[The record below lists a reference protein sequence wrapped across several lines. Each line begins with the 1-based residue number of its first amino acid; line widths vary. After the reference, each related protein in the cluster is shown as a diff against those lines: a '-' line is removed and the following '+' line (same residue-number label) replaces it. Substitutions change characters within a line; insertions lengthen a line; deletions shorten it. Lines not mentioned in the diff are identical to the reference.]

1 MQNSKKPPLCDLLW
15 AGSKPD
21 AHARYAEARSRSPIC
36 FDEKQKSWIVLGYEA
51 SVACLKDTERLSNDP
66 VAEFDPF
73 VVGGDPPDH
82 SKYRRILQ
90 DSVRAF
96 EKGAVVAFA
105 NGWIDGFLAR
115 LKPGTVFDAV
125 ADFAVPLVDDMAGH
139 MVGFTREEIEHFQ
152 TLRPANRAHVR
163 AFDEVAGDF
172 FASILKS
179 ESPGNR
185 TGALWEFLDALQE
198 SRLNEREA
206 TSLLRLLWIGGTAT
220 SNLFNPSAL
229 HLLIRHETVKAELQK
244 NAALV
249 PAFVSEALRL
259 EGPTTTVP
267 RRAKTCFELCGQ
279 QIRENDSLQI
289 CLLSANS
296 DPAFFPNPKT
306 IDLSRPL
313 SRQIAFGFGIHHCL
327 GGYIARALAET
338 VVGRVLRDLPSL
350 TEAEPLESLEYE
362 EGNLRGLKRLLLA
375 CR

>member
-1 MQNSKKPPLCDLLW
+1 MQNPKKPPLCDLFW

-21 AHARYAEARSRSPIC
+21 AHARYAEARSCSPVC
-36 FDEKQKSWIVLGYEA
+36 FDEKQNSWIVLGFEA

-96 EKGAVVAFA
+96 EKGAVVDFA
-105 NGWIDGFLAR
+105 ERWVDGFLAR

-139 MVGFTREEIEHFQ
+139 MVGLTHGEIAYFQ
-152 TLRPANRAHVR
+152 SLRPANRAHVR
-163 AFDEVAGDF
+163 AFDEVAGEF
-172 FASILKS
+172 FGAILKN

-185 TGALWEFLDALQE
+185 TGALREFLDALQE

-229 HLLIRHETVKAELQK
+229 HLLIRHEAVKAELQK
-244 NAALV
+244 NAALI

-267 RRAKTCFELCGQ
+267 RRAKTSFELCGQ

-296 DPAFFPNPKT
+296 DPAFFPNPES
-306 IDLSRPL
+306 IDFSRPL

-338 VVGRVLRDLPSL
+338 VVGRVLRDLPRL
-350 TEAEPLESLEYE
+350 TAAEPLEKLEYE
-362 EGNLRGLKRLLLA
+362 DGNLRGLKRLLLA

>member
-1 MQNSKKPPLCDLLW
+1 MQNSKKPPLSDLFW

-36 FDEKQKSWIVLGYEA
+36 FDEKRKSWIVLGYEA
-51 SVACLKDTERLSNDP
+51 CVACLKDTERLSNDP

-73 VVGGDPPDH
+73 VVGGDPPEH
-82 SKYRRILQ
+82 MKYRRILQ
-90 DSVRAF
+90 ESMRAF
-96 EKGAVVAFA
+96 DKGAVVAFA
-105 NGWIDGFLAR
+105 NAWIDGFLVR
-115 LKPGTVFDAV
+115 LRPGTVFDAV

-139 MVGFTREEIEHFQ
+139 MVGLTRQEIAHFQ
-152 TLRPANRAHVR
+152 NLRPANRAHVS
-163 AFDEVAGDF
+163 AFDEVAGEF
-172 FASILKS
+172 FGAILKS
-179 ESPGNR
+179 ESSANR
-185 TGALWEFLDALQE
+185 TGALRDFLDALQE
-198 SRLNEREA
+198 SRLTEREA

-229 HLLIRHETVKAELQK
+229 HLLMQHETVKVELQK
-244 NAALV
+244 NAVLV

-267 RRAKTCFELCGQ
+267 RRAKTSFELCGQ
-279 QIRENDSLQI
+279 QIRENDFLQI

-296 DPAFFPNPKT
+296 DPAFFSNPES
-306 IDLSRPL
+306 IDFSRPL

-350 TEAEPLESLEYE
+350 TAAEPLESLEYE